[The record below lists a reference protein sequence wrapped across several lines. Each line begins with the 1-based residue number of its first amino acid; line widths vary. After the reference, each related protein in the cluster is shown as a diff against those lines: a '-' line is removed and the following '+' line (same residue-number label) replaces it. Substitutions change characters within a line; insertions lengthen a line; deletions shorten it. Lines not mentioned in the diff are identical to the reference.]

1 MKDHP
6 QENKKRKT
14 AERMCAICR
23 ERFPQKSLLR
33 LTERKD
39 GSWALD
45 LSRKAQARGLY
56 LCTKE
61 SCLKRVLSGKKL
73 PFRLAEDSREL
84 LLAMQNARE
93 AQDAKA
99 ADRSVVKSAEPVDEK
114 RTAALAVLR
123 KADEEAKLI
132 LLQPT
137 TARNE
142 EKVLSLLGLAERAGG
157 LVSGMEAVLALKA
170 SGKSGLLCAA
180 ADISPGS
187 LKRLRRGDAVFPL
200 IFLRKTDKNEL
211 GRRIGRRVTALCAVV
226 EEQLA
231 KEIRLKALRVH
242 EPCEDHSQKMNELR
256 ELSGGQVK

>member
-14 AERMCAICR
+14 AERMCVICR

-73 PFRLAEDSREL
+73 PFRLADDSQEL
-84 LLAMQNARE
+84 LLAMQNVRE
-93 AQDAKA
+93 AQTDKA
-99 ADRSVVKSAEPVDEK
+99 ADRSFAKSAEPVDEK
-114 RTAALAVLR
+114 RTAALAVLN

-187 LKRLRRGDAVFPL
+187 LKRLRRGDAIFPL

-231 KEIRLKALRVH
+231 KEIRLKALRIH
-242 EPCEDHSQKMNELR
+242 EPCEDKSQKMNELR